1 MSLKNTIELT
11 RSQKLKKLDLRF
23 DIGHEFFMQAET
35 EELNRIVVK
44 VSSDLFVE
52 LNQEEALNFIEKKER
67 LMN

>member
-11 RSQKLKKLDLRF
+11 RLQKLKKLDLRF